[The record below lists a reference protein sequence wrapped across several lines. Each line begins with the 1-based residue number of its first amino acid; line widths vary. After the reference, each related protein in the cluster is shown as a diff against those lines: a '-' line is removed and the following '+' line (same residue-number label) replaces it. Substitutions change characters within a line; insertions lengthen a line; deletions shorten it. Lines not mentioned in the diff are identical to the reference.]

1 MKVLQINC
9 VYGHG
14 STGTLTRD
22 LHHYLQEQG
31 IQSLVCYGRGKT
43 AEDPGVFRICSE
55 TYAKGQ
61 HLLSCI
67 RGIPYGGCLLSTW
80 RLLGIIGREKPD
92 VVHLQCCN
100 GYFVNLYLLLSRL
113 KRNRIPTVLTLH
125 AEFPYTGNCAHA
137 FDCEK
142 WKTGCGNCPRWKASP
157 HSFFFDRTACSYRK
171 MREAVRGFGPK
182 LTAVS
187 VSSWLRRRAEQSP
200 ILDGV
205 NHRVI
210 GNGIDTEI
218 FTYRPGK
225 QPIQERILFHAT
237 ALFSDDPSHPKGGYY
252 LLELARQMENQPVR
266 FLVAGKH
273 RINGEIPPNVTLLG
287 EIRDQNRLA
296 QYYSAA
302 DLTILTSRAESF
314 SLVCAESLCCG
325 TPVAGF
331 RAGGPEE
338 IALDAYSRFVEF
350 GDVEQLLTAV
360 QEMLDTWSCD
370 PEAVSR
376 TARKYYGKEH
386 MLQNYLK
393 LYQGVL

>member
-1 MKVLQINC
+1 
-9 VYGHG
+9 
-14 STGTLTRD
+14 
-22 LHHYLQEQG
+22 
-31 IQSLVCYGRGKT
+31 
-43 AEDPGVFRICSE
+43 
-55 TYAKGQ
+55 
-61 HLLSCI
+61 
-67 RGIPYGGCLLSTW
+67 
-80 RLLGIIGREKPD
+80 
-92 VVHLQCCN
+92 
-100 GYFVNLYLLLSRL
+100 
-113 KRNRIPTVLTLH
+113 
-125 AEFPYTGNCAHA
+125 
-137 FDCEK
+137 
-142 WKTGCGNCPRWKASP
+142 
-157 HSFFFDRTACSYRK
+157 
-171 MREAVRGFGPK
+171 MREAVRGFGHE

-187 VSSWLRRRAEQSP
+187 VSFWLRRRAEQSP

-252 LLELARQMENQPVR
+252 LLELARRMEDQSVR

-273 RINGEIPPNVTLLG
+273 RINGELPPNVTLLG
-287 EIRDQNRLA
+287 EVRDQNRLA

-360 QEMLDTWSCD
+360 REMLDVWAYD